1 MAAVAGALTARTE
14 NVPVVILALTPA
26 PLPGTTKIVPVPPCK
41 KANVPAAKAQLNAP
55 TCTPLGSK
63 PPDSLIGPSA
73 APLAVPGMLNAVSV
87 WLVPLP
93 VLVSISLET
102 KAVTL
107 FAPSVAEVQ
116 APANPSAGAAARTA
130 GCPLEFLC
138 SVTIKVL
145 GCGGGGT
152 SLGRLSALRPE
163 RASASLDSLPR
174 LPRERAWPS

>member
-1 MAAVAGALTARTE
+1 MPMLSVMEPLAQTPQFALTE
-14 NVPVVILALTPA
+14 PS
-26 PLPGTTKIVPVPPCK
+26 PGTKP
-41 KANVPAAKAQLNAP
+41 
-55 TCTPLGSK
+55 
-63 PPDSLIGPSA
+63 PPDSLIGPSAVA

-102 KAVTL
+102 KAATL
-107 FAPSVAEVQ
+107 FAPPLAEVQ

-138 SVTIKVL
+138 SVTIKLL

-163 RASASLDSLPR
+163 RASASLDWLPR
-174 LPRERAWPS
+174 LPRERAWPSRRP

>member
-1 MAAVAGALTARTE
+1 MLVVVPTLSVMEPTAQTPQFALTE
-14 NVPVVILALTPA
+14 PSP
-26 PLPGTTKIVPVPPCK
+26 
-41 KANVPAAKAQLNAP
+41 
-55 TCTPLGSK
+55 GSK

-107 FAPSVAEVQ
+107 FAPPVAEVQ

-138 SVTIKVL
+138 SVTIKLL

-174 LPRERAWPS
+174 LPRERAWPSSRS

>member
-1 MAAVAGALTARTE
+1 MLVVPVTSVMEPLAQTPQFALTE
-14 NVPVVILALTPA
+14 LSP
-26 PLPGTTKIVPVPPCK
+26 
-41 KANVPAAKAQLNAP
+41 
-55 TCTPLGSK
+55 GSK
-63 PPDSLIGPSA
+63 PPDSLIGPSAVA

-107 FAPSVAEVQ
+107 VASPVAEVQ
-116 APANPSAGAAARTA
+116 APANPSADAAARTA

-138 SVTIKVL
+138 SVPIQVL

-174 LPRERAWPS
+174 LPRERAWPSSDRKDAR

>member
-1 MAAVAGALTARTE
+1 MLVVPMPSVIEPLAQTPQFALTE
-14 NVPVVILALTPA
+14 PSP
-26 PLPGTTKIVPVPPCK
+26 
-41 KANVPAAKAQLNAP
+41 
-55 TCTPLGSK
+55 GSK
-63 PPDSLIGPSA
+63 PPPDSLIGPNAVA

-107 FAPSVAEVQ
+107 LAPPVADEVQ
-116 APANPSAGAAARTA
+116 APANPNANAVARTA
-130 GCPLEFLC
+130 GCPLEFFC
-138 SVTIKVL
+138 SVTMKLL

-163 RASASLDSLPR
+163 RVSASLDSLLW
-174 LPRERAWPS
+174 LPRERAWPSSRS

>member
-1 MAAVAGALTARTE
+1 MLV
-14 NVPVVILALTPA
+14 VPTLSVMEPLAHTPQLALTEP
-26 PLPGTTKIVPVPPCK
+26 
-41 KANVPAAKAQLNAP
+41 
-55 TCTPLGSK
+55 SK
-63 PPDSLIGPSA
+63 PPDSLIGPSAVA

-107 FAPSVAEVQ
+107 FAPPVAEVQ

-138 SVTIKVL
+138 SVTIKLL

-152 SLGRLSALRPE
+152 SLGRLSALRPA
-163 RASASLDSLPR
+163 RARVSLDSLPW
-174 LPRERAWPS
+174 LPRERAWPSSRS